1 MGHEVTRAVPF
12 ILAVALGGCH
22 PSTPA
27 SPDAGTGEA
36 GTDDASIPVQTAVV
50 SKQTLEVL
58 VSGPGRTDA
67 IEQQKINAPF
77 RGTIKRLLVVDG
89 DHVKTGQV
97 VATILAQN
105 SEAAIAGA
113 QSMLRAAKNPGEKQD
128 AERALELARAGAVT
142 APLRVPESGVV
153 VSHGASEGELVSD
166 KQAILSIAA
175 TDSIVFVASIAQT
188 ELAKIHSGESV
199 TVDVASNMEPL
210 HATVH
215 GILPSASTKD
225 LRAPVRVDFAPPQ
238 ARLQLGLFGTV
249 HIVVDRKVDA
259 LVVPTAAVLRD
270 DVQGTTRV
278 AFVDASGRAH
288 WRTVTTGITQG
299 DKTEILSP
307 AIEVGERV
315 IVEGQVGLPEGA
327 SVASSP

>member
-1 MGHEVTRAVPF
+1 MGNEVKRALAYM
-12 ILAVALGGCH
+12 LAVALGGCH
-22 PSTPA
+22 RSTPA
-27 SPDAGTGEA
+27 SHEA
-36 GTDDASIPVQTAVV
+36 GTDDASIPVRTAVV
-50 SKQTLEVL
+50 SKQTLEVV

-97 VATILAQN
+97 VGTILAQN
-105 SEAAIAGA
+105 SEAAIVGA
-113 QSMLRAAKNPGEKQD
+113 RAMVSAAKNPGEKQD
-128 AERALELARAGAVT
+128 AERALELALAGAVT
-142 APLRVPESGVV
+142 APIRVPESGVV

-166 KQAILSIAA
+166 QQPILSIAA

-188 ELAKIHSGESV
+188 DLARIRTDEGAV
-199 TVDVASNMEPL
+199 VDVAANRDPL
-210 HATVH
+210 HGTVH

-225 LRAPVRVDFAPPQ
+225 LRAPVRIDFAPPQ
-238 ARLQLGLFGTV
+238 TGLQLGLFGTA

-259 LVVPTAAVLRD
+259 LVVPTSAVLRD

-307 AIEVGERV
+307 PIAVGERV